1 MFLIRILKAKNM
13 KVVLFNGSPRKNGNT
28 FHALQ
33 VVMKELTSNEVDCEY
48 IWIGKEKIQGCKACY
63 QCARNKNKKCSITT
77 DMINT
82 YLENVLNADGV
93 IIGSP
98 TYFANVS
105 SPVKAFIDR
114 VGLVSKVNGDILK
127 HKVGAAVVA
136 VRRQG
141 ATHVFSSINF
151 FFLINQMFVVGSSYW
166 NLGIGKNPGD
176 INEDEEGIQTFKNL
190 GKNIALL
197 QQKLNK

>member
-1 MFLIRILKAKNM
+1 M
-13 KVVLFNGSPRKNGNT
+13 KVIFFNGSPRKEGNT

-33 VVMKELTSNEVDCEY
+33 FVIKELQLQGIECDY
-48 IWIGKEKIQGCKACY
+48 HWIGNQKLSGCMACY
-63 QCARNKNKKCSITT
+63 QCAANKDKTCSIKT
-77 DMINT
+77 DKINI
-82 YLENVLNADGV
+82 YIKKIIEADGIV
-93 IIGSP
+93 IGSP

-105 SPVKAFIDR
+105 APIKAFIDR

-166 NLGIGKNPGD
+166 NLGIGRNPT
-176 INEDEEGIQTFKNL
+176 NM
-190 GKNIALL
+190 
-197 QQKLNK
+197 

>member
-1 MFLIRILKAKNM
+1 M
-13 KVVLFNGSPRKNGNT
+13 KVVLFNGSPRKEGNT

-33 VVMKELTSNEVDCEY
+33 IVINELISNGIECEY
-48 IWIGKEKIQGCKACY
+48 FWIGNKNIQGCMACY
-63 QCARNKNKKCSITT
+63 QCAKNKDKKCSITT
-77 DMINT
+77 DTINT
-82 YLENVLNADGV
+82 YIEKILQADGIV
-93 IIGSP
+93 IGSP

-105 SPVKAFIDR
+105 APTKAFIDR

-151 FFLINQMFVVGSSYW
+151 FFLIN
-166 NLGIGKNPGD
+166 
-176 INEDEEGIQTFKNL
+176 
-190 GKNIALL
+190 
-197 QQKLNK
+197 

>member
-1 MFLIRILKAKNM
+1 M
-13 KVVLFNGSPRKNGNT
+13 KVVLFNGSPRKKGNT

-33 VVMKELTSNEVDCEY
+33 VVIAELISNGIECEY
-48 IWIGKEKIQGCKACY
+48 IWIGKEKIQGCIACY
-63 QCARNKNKKCSITT
+63 QCAKNKDKRCSITT
-77 DMINT
+77 DNINA
-82 YLENVLNADGV
+82 YLEKVLNADGI

-105 SPVKAFIDR
+105 SAVKAFIDR
-114 VGLVSKVNGDILK
+114 VGLVSKVNGDMLK

-151 FFLINQMFVVGSSYW
+151 FFLINQMYVVGSSYW
-166 NLGIGKNPGD
+166 NLGIGSDPGD
-176 INEDEEGIQTFKNL
+176 VKKDKEGIQTFKNL
-190 GKNIALL
+190 GKNISLL
-197 QQKLNK
+197 LQKLNN

>member
-1 MFLIRILKAKNM
+1 M
-13 KVVLFNGSPRKNGNT
+13 KVVLFNGSPRKDGNT

-33 VVMKELTSNEVDCEY
+33 ILIKELNSKGIECEY
-48 IWIGKEKIQGCKACY
+48 IWIGNQKLQGCMACY
-63 QCARNKNKKCSITT
+63 QCAENQDNKCSITT
-77 DMINT
+77 DKINT
-82 YLENVLNADGV
+82 YLEKVIKSDGIV
-93 IIGSP
+93 IGSP

-105 SPVKAFIDR
+105 APIKAFIDR

-141 ATHVFSSINF
+141 ATQVFSSINF

-176 INEDEEGIQTFKNL
+176 IKNDKEGIQTFHNL
-190 GKNIALL
+190 GKNMTFLL
-197 QQKLNK
+197 QKINKF

>member
-1 MFLIRILKAKNM
+1 M
-13 KVVLFNGSPRKNGNT
+13 KVVLFNGSPRKDGNT

-33 VVMKELTSNEVDCEY
+33 ILIKELNSKGIECEY
-48 IWIGKEKIQGCKACY
+48 IWIGNQKLQGCMACY
-63 QCARNKNKKCSITT
+63 QCAENQDNKCSITT
-77 DMINT
+77 DKINT
-82 YLENVLNADGV
+82 YLEKVIKSDGIV
-93 IIGSP
+93 IGSP

-105 SPVKAFIDR
+105 APIKAFIDR

-127 HKVGAAVVA
+127 HKIGAAVVA

-141 ATHVFSSINF
+141 ATQVFSSINF

-176 INEDEEGIQTFKNL
+176 IKNDKEGIQTFHNL
-190 GKNIALL
+190 GKNMTFLL
-197 QQKLNK
+197 QKINKF

>member
-1 MFLIRILKAKNM
+1 M
-13 KVVLFNGSPRKNGNT
+13 KVVLFNGSPRKEGNT

-33 VVMKELTSNEVDCEY
+33 IVINELISNGIACEY
-48 IWIGKEKIQGCKACY
+48 FWIGNKKIQGCMACY
-63 QCARNKNKKCSITT
+63 QCAKNKDKKCSITT
-77 DMINT
+77 DSINT
-82 YLENVLNADGV
+82 YIEKMLQADGIV
-93 IIGSP
+93 IGSP

-105 SPVKAFIDR
+105 APTKAFIDR

-166 NLGIGKNPGD
+166 NLGIGHNPGD
-176 INEDEEGIQTFKNL
+176 IKEDKEGILTFKNL
-190 GKNIALL
+190 GKNIAYLL
-197 QQKLNK
+197 CKLNKNL